1 MTPFIVSLTGPSCAG
16 KTTLEKRL
24 KEEGFVQVISHTTR
38 EPRAGEENGKAYHF
52 IDKSEFK
59 RLRDTGFFVE
69 TVHFNNNF
77 YGVSAQEI
85 ERVAAEDKPIVVIV
99 EPEGLLQIREYC
111 HLHSWNLHS
120 VFIDNPGEVIARRF
134 LERMLG
140 DFSLA
145 IGKGGEAAKS
155 VIETYSKRLGVM
167 LKDECHWAE
176 DVGPVCDT
184 WLTNFNES
192 NIDAVVEDLAQQA
205 YDPSKFLLR

>member
-1 MTPFIVSLTGPSCAG
+1 MTPYIVTLTGPSCAG

-38 EPRAGEENGKAYHF
+38 EPRAGEENGKAYYF
-52 IDKSEFK
+52 TDKSEFK

-69 TVHFNNNF
+69 SVHFNGNY

-85 ERVAAEDKPIVVIV
+85 QRVADEGKPIVVIV
-99 EPEGLLQIREYC
+99 EPEGLLQVREYC
-111 HLHSWNLHS
+111 FNHGWNRHS

-134 LERMLG
+134 LERMLA
-140 DFSLA
+140 DFSMA
-145 IGKGGEAAKS
+145 IGKGGSAAS
-155 VIETYSKRLGVM
+155 GVIDTYSKRLGVM

-184 WLTNFNES
+184 WLTNFDEK
-192 NIDAVVEDLAQQA
+192 NIEAVVEDLASQA
-205 YDPSKFLLR
+205 FDPSKFLM